1 MKHNQLSAHFSPWYM
16 HLNKSGG
23 AMQNRQHKKQGQKEL
38 MCTNMKHPRTD
49 VADGISCNLIVCY
62 FVYLKCKVRDY
73 KTSIAPPLL
82 LRCMYPYYRMVREHG
97 ACHK

>member
-1 MKHNQLSAHFSPWYM
+1 
-16 HLNKSGG
+16 
-23 AMQNRQHKKQGQKEL
+23 
-38 MCTNMKHPRTD
+38 MKHPRTD

-82 LRCMYPYYRMVREHG
+82 LRCMYQAENKLSKHNIGVCIVYSN
-97 ACHK
+97 